1 VKIKQGPVTLQ
12 IRGTGSAS
20 SRTFAIGNEDHTLGN
35 ALRHVLI
42 QNAKVGF
49 AGYSVPHPSD
59 PVVHIRVQANEPT
72 TAISV
77 LQEACKTLSTQ
88 CDIVLQKLEELLPE
102 VKQDKIDLEKKW
114 ELMNQEEEGDD
125 DDDANNDDYVDDGD
139 GDDNN
144 NEVGEGDDDDDEMV
158 EDLQDDGMEE

>member
-1 VKIKQGPVTLQ
+1 MSVNEVKIKQGPVTLQ

-20 SRTFAIGNEDHTLGN
+20 SRTFAIGHEDHTLGN

-72 TAISV
+72 TAV
-77 LQEACKTLSTQ
+77 WALQEACETLSKQ
-88 CDIVLQKLEELLPE
+88 CDIVLQKLEEKLPE
-102 VKQDKIDLEKKW
+102 TKQDRIDLEQK
-114 ELMNQEEEGDD
+114 LASMNQ
-125 DDDANNDDYVDDGD
+125 GD
-139 GDDNN
+139 G
-144 NEVGEGDDDDDEMV
+144 GDEDEILE
-158 EDLQDDGMEE
+158 EDAMEE